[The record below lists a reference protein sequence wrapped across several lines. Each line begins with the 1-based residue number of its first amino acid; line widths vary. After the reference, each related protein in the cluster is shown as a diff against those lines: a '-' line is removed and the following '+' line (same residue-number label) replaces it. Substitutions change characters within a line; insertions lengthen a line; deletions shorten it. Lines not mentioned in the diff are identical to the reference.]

1 MKKLSLYFF
10 VAGIVTN
17 TAIAQIQPSAKLART
32 VTSNSSSPVAQ
43 SKYSGTTVVIG
54 FSMYDNKG
62 LASQLISEANGIIT
76 VIFPDDNVTCKIDN
90 KGNVLE
96 GENYIAQ
103 KGGGVP
109 IAFIQIYETKKK
121 IVNPE
126 LDINKTL
133 GNFMLV
139 EIIGGNVIFG
149 WSDYKKEDQSFVFRS
164 KPLSK
169 IILFRPDHGKW
180 LVTVSDDSRIKAG
193 NTLASIYLYT
203 SNTRRFYTRK

>member
-1 MKKLSLYFF
+1 MKKLTTLMLCLFL
-10 VAGIVTN
+10 
-17 TAIAQIQPSAKLART
+17 TAISNVIHAQMDTKGIT
-32 VTSNSSSPVAQ
+32 VI
-43 SKYSGTTVVIG
+43 IG

-103 KGGGVP
+103 KGGGAP

-121 IVNPE
+121 IVNPD

-139 EIIGGNVIFG
+139 EITGGNVIFG
-149 WSDYKKEDQSFVFRS
+149 WSDYKKEDRSFVFRS

-169 IILFRPDHGKW
+169 IAVLKSDNGKW
-180 LVTVSDDSRIKAG
+180 PVTYSDDSRIKTG
-193 NTLASIYLYT
+193 PSLASVYLYT
-203 SNTRRFYTRK
+203 SNSRRFYTKK